1 MLHALILAR
10 SSVEAKPH
18 IKYKSAP
25 PDLKR
30 IAYFVSR
37 SCILSNRLAFRY
49 PAIMISNQKIIIT
62 SKRRGDMKPPF
73 AKILTL
79 FIKNYENFL
88 QIYKIKIYK
97 SISFSFSIIAEI
109 QFTII
114 FINKQM
120 QIIIK
125 IPNKI

>member
-1 MLHALILAR
+1 
-10 SSVEAKPH
+10 VEAKPH

-49 PAIMISNQKIIIT
+49 PAMKSGQPNLKNKNVDFIT

-73 AKILTL
+73 AKILT
-79 FIKNYENFL
+79 FN
-88 QIYKIKIYK
+88 
-97 SISFSFSIIAEI
+97 
-109 QFTII
+109 
-114 FINKQM
+114 
-120 QIIIK
+120 
-125 IPNKI
+125 